1 MAGAGGNKSARLAA
15 QRKVMDEATR
25 RRRARKALE
34 SLEQDNAIDD
44 PHADLVMS
52 KKALNLFQDN
62 SSSSSLSSAGTAGA
76 GSGNATNA
84 GNSSQPKPSSKRK
97 SRTTEYYKQ
106 RFRKNFAQLLEE
118 DATQNGGN
126 DPAIGQQP
134 QQPQQQQDDGKSEG
148 VFGGLGNVDGKTGKA
163 KDSKKRAK
171 KKVKRVINY
180 ISAQAPPSSKPL
192 RHFCAVCGFTSAY
205 TCIVCGMRYCSLPCQ
220 ETHRDTRCL
229 KYTS

>member
-1 MAGAGGNKSARLAA
+1 MAVNMSKSARLAS

-34 SLEQDNAIDD
+34 SLEQDNFHDD

-52 KKALNLFQDN
+52 KKALNLFQDQ
-62 SSSSSLSSAGTAGA
+62 SGSGLGLGGLESPTKADRSLREAGSTPKSAG
-76 GSGNATNA
+76 
-84 GNSSQPKPSSKRK
+84 KRK

-118 DATQNGGN
+118 DTTSHQQQLPPQP
-126 DPAIGQQP
+126 PAAGQQN
-134 QQPQQQQDDGKSEG
+134 QAE
-148 VFGGLGNVDGKTGKA
+148 
-163 KDSKKRAK
+163 SKKETDSGKKPESKKARKEEKRRQRLAK
-171 KKVKRVINY
+171 KPVINY
-180 ISAQAPPSSKPL
+180 ISAQAPPSTRPL
-192 RHFCAVCGFTSAY
+192 RHFCAVCGFNDRLY
-205 TCIVCGMRYCSLPCQ
+205 TCVVCGMKYCSLTCQ